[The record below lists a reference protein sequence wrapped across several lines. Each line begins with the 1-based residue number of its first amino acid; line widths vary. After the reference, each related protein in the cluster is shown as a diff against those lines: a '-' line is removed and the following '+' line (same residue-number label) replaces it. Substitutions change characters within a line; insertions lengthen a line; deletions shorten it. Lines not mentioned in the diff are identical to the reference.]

1 MTAAHGDPAQC
12 GPNAPGYAWRS
23 AADVDPIELFPG
35 VTIQPLWEGDNGAK
49 ALITTIGSERCGPG
63 RITIGPGLRRCMSDQ
78 GCVLFLFYPH
88 GDA

>member
-23 AADVDPIELFPG
+23 AADVDPIETLPG
-35 VTIQPLWEGDNGAK
+35 GDHPAALGGDNGAK
-49 ALITTIGSERCGPG
+49 ALITTIGPEGCGQG

-78 GCVLFLFYPH
+78 GCVLFLFYPQ

>member
-35 VTIQPLWEGDNGAK
+35 VTIQPLWEATMARK
-49 ALITTIGSERCGPG
+49 R
-63 RITIGPGLRRCMSDQ
+63 
-78 GCVLFLFYPH
+78 
-88 GDA
+88 